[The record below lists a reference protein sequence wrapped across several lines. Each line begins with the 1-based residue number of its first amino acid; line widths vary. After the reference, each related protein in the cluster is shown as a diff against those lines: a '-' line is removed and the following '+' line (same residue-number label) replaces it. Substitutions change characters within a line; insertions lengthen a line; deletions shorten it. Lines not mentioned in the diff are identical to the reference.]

1 MVICGAKK
9 NSTISEI
16 SLNLIP
22 DIFSYKYNNRIGD
35 LLSLSSILLKEHSY
49 MFDKPKVCSFIFR

>member
-22 DIFSYKYNNRIGD
+22 DIFLYKYNNRIGD
-35 LLSLSSILLKEHSY
+35 LLSFFHFAKRTQLH
-49 MFDKPKVCSFIFR
+49 V

>member
-16 SLNLIP
+16 SQNLIP
-22 DIFSYKYNNRIGD
+22 DIFLYKYNNRIGD
-35 LLSLSSILLKEHSY
+35 LLSLSSILLKEHSC
-49 MFDKPKVCSFIFR
+49 MFDKPKV